1 MGKQKGM
8 KDFKRTMGKEEGGR
22 EARKINRET
31 EIYSSMPKKKKK
43 ERNKTK
49 PKKTQFQTCEAEK

>member
-43 ERNKTK
+43 RKKQNKTQK
-49 PKKTQFQTCEAEK
+49 NPVSNL